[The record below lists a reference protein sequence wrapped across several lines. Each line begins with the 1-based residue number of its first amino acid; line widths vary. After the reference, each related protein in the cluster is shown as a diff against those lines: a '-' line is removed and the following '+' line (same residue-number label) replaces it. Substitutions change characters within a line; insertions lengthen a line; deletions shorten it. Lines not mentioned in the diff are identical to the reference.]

1 LKSKTYSTSTTEFL
15 QHLDSTDMTYRLKT
29 QMVPEGV
36 IDFGEWLLEEGISKD
51 RFQRTIAWEGFI

>member
-1 LKSKTYSTSTTEFL
+1 
-15 QHLDSTDMTYRLKT
+15 
-29 QMVPEGV
+29 MVPEGV